1 MEMVKAKM
9 IVLCLLLSAFASH
22 AQEYEWIS
30 QLMDGS
36 RTGCVSVSGA
46 DVEEAIGKVAEDG
59 TYYAPN
65 GRIFQKGSSVA
76 KVAALVHEAQ
86 PEMMRVKTVIGY
98 SDEEMPTSKS
108 ESKLSNWFVGI
119 VMDKVASLSGKKV
132 DVGICNFGGIR
143 VNMPAGEVILD
154 DMLSMFPFKNDVVYL
169 ELKGSRLRNIFE
181 TMAAD
186 GFQAVGGVEIVV
198 EDGVLTKALI
208 GGEPID
214 DDKMY
219 GVATISFLLYGGDSL
234 TLADGAV
241 NLTVYDVQIIEAVLE
256 HVKSL
261 TDAGKHITAP
271 AVKYVTI
278 K

>member
-1 MEMVKAKM
+1 MVKAKM
-9 IVLCLLLSAFASH
+9 IVLCLLLSAFVSH

-65 GRIFQKGSSVA
+65 GRVFQKGSSVA

-86 PEMMRVKTVIGY
+86 PEMVRVKTVIGY

-143 VNMPAGEVILD
+143 VNMPAGDVILD
-154 DMLSMFPFKNDVVYL
+154 DMLSMFPFKNQLVYV
-169 ELKGSRLRNIFE
+169 ELKGSVVRGILE
-181 TMAAD
+181 SMASGRFQVLGGVRVVAED
-186 GFQAVGGVEIVV
+186 GKIVSATVGG
-198 EDGVLTKALI
+198 DPL
-208 GGEPID
+208 D
-214 DDKMY
+214 DDKVY
-219 GVATISFLLYGGDSL
+219 GVATISFLLYGGDN
-234 TLADGAV
+234 LALAEGAESV
-241 NLTVYDVQIIEAVLE
+241 TKFDVDIIDAVLE
-256 HVKSL
+256 HVRAETAAGRHIVSKS
-261 TDAGKHITAP
+261 DGRVVIR
-271 AVKYVTI
+271 
-278 K
+278 

>member
-1 MEMVKAKM
+1 MEMVKTKM
-9 IVLCLLLSAFASH
+9 IVLCLLLSAAAGY
-22 AQEYEWIS
+22 AQSYSWS
-30 QLMDGS
+30 SVRVDGS
-36 RTGCVSVSGA
+36 RTGCVSVSGE
-46 DVEEAIGKVAEDG
+46 DVEGAIGKVAEDG

-65 GRIFQKGSSVA
+65 GRTFRRGSSVA

-86 PEMMRVKTVIGY
+86 PRMMRVKTVIGY
-98 SDEEMPTSKS
+98 SDEEMSVSKR

-119 VMDKVASLSGKKV
+119 VMDKVASLSGKTV

-143 VNMPAGEVILD
+143 VNMPEGDVILD

-181 TMAAD
+181 TMAEN
-186 GFQAVGGVEIVV
+186 GFQALGGVEIVV

-234 TLADGAV
+234 TLAEDAV
-241 NLTVYDVQIIEAVLE
+241 NLTVYDVQIIDAVLE
-256 HVKSL
+256 YIKSL

-271 AVKYVTI
+271 TVKHVTI

>member
-1 MEMVKAKM
+1 MVKAKM
-9 IVLCLLLSAFASH
+9 IVLCLLLSASACF
-22 AQEYEWIS
+22 AQEYEWTS
-30 QLMDGS
+30 VRMDGS

-46 DVEEAIGKVAEDG
+46 DVEVYIGRVAEDG
-59 TYYAPN
+59 TYHAPN
-65 GRIFQKGSSVA
+65 GKTFDKGSSVA
-76 KVAALVHEAQ
+76 KVAALVHNAQ
-86 PEMMRVKTVIGY
+86 PDMMRVKKVIAY
-98 SDEEMPTSKS
+98 SDVEMYTSKRES
-108 ESKLSNWFVGI
+108 ELSNWFVGI

-169 ELKGSRLRNIFE
+169 ELKGSRLRSIFE
-181 TMAAD
+181 SMAAN
-186 GFQAVGGVEIVV
+186 GFQAVGGVEIVA
-198 EDGVLTKALI
+198 EGGVLTKALI
-208 GGEPID
+208 GGRPID

-241 NLTVYDVQIIEAVLE
+241 NLTVYDVQIIDAVLE
-256 HVKSL
+256 YVRSL

-271 AVKYVTI
+271 TVKHVTI